1 MRKSLCLKVMAFVG
15 FILVSINAGK
25 SNVKKQVQ
33 RKSDWIRVPWTHG
46 GHYYHNTV
54 TKEDR
59 DTLPTNTDL

>member
-1 MRKSLCLKVMAFVG
+1 MRKSLCLKVMAVLG
-15 FILVSINAGK
+15 MVLLSGNAEK
-25 SNVKKQVQ
+25 TNTKKKVQ

-59 DTLPTNTDL
+59 DTPPPGEEL

>member
-1 MRKSLCLKVMAFVG
+1 MRKSLCLKVMAVVG
-15 FILVSINAGK
+15 FMLVSINAGK
-25 SNVKKQVQ
+25 SNVKKVQ

-59 DTLPTNTDL
+59 DTPPPNEEL